1 MFASHRSTRLVAG
14 LLVSAAALFGA
25 IAPHAHA
32 ASAGEKVRESSS
44 PAVSG
49 MKTATDPTGIYQIS
63 YPKGWS
69 MSTDKGNLVLAGADG
84 NVVLVG
90 MDWTGSKTN
99 SPLATSLPTMPTLL
113 KLGAASGKPKFDK
126 TTFNG
131 KAVQFGVVGFTTSKG
146 GEGTLVAV
154 RAYDQ
159 GHVIYLIG
167 VIEDSGASTANT
179 DINQLVKV
187 VYTTR
192 FL

>member
-1 MFASHRSTRLVAG
+1 MFVAHRSTRLVAG
-14 LLVSAAALFGA
+14 LLVSAAALFGT

-32 ASAGEKVRESSS
+32 TSAGEKVRESSS
-44 PAVSG
+44 PGVSG
-49 MKTATDPTGIYQIS
+49 MKTATDPTGLYQIS
-63 YPKGWS
+63 YPKGWR
-69 MSTDKGNLVLAGADG
+69 MTTDKGNLVLAGKDG

-99 SPLATSLPTMPTLL
+99 SPLATSLPTMPKLL
-113 KLGAASGKPKFDK
+113 KLGTASGKPKLAK
-126 TTFNG
+126 TTFHG
-131 KAVQFGVVGFTTSKG
+131 KAVQYGTIDFTRSAGTG
-146 GEGTLVAV
+146 GALLAV
-154 RAYDQ
+154 RAYDK